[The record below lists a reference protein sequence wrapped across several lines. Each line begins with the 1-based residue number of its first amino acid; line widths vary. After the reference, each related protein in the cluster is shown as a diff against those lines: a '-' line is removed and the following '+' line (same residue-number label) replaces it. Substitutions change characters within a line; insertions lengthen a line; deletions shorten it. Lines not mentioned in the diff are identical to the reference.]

1 MTVDGSSQ
9 ETLRSAAGGAA
20 VGADAVAAR
29 LLSKRHQQ
37 TVRTVSVRRRLLSF
51 SGGILG
57 AIVVLLLVGYIL
69 FARLLAAREPAG
81 IAQADAIVALTG
93 GSNRIGDAIDLLQT
107 RHGKRLLI
115 SGVNEKTTREELAR
129 LHPAGRDMISCCV
142 DLDYRARNTIGNAIE
157 ARRWARANNFGTM
170 LVVTSNYHLPRTM
183 LEFQHA
189 MPGIRLTAHPVV
201 NDMMA
206 AERWWRDPGVARIV
220 WIEYVKYLIA
230 WTRSKFEADPETS
243 RLSIIVGGR
252 KPVSPRGHDAIRPQ
266 DSRIMTDTA
275 PVRTSS

>member
-1 MTVDGSSQ
+1 MTVDGSSKDMFQ
-9 ETLRSAAGGAA
+9 SSAGGATM
-20 VGADAVAAR
+20 GADAPSAPLRNNHHRQTRGVTSR
-29 LLSKRHQQ
+29 L
-37 TVRTVSVRRRLLSF
+37 RRLLTLA
-51 SGGILG
+51 GWVLG
-57 AIVVLLLVGYIL
+57 AGVILLLVGYIL
-69 FARLLAAREPAG
+69 FARLLAVREPIG

-157 ARRWARANNFGTM
+157 ARRWARANNFGSM

-220 WIEYVKYLIA
+220 WIEYMKYLVA
-230 WTRSKFEADPETS
+230 WARSQIEGDPETS

-266 DSRIMTDTA
+266 DSRILTDTA
-275 PVRTSS
+275 PRRSSS